1 MKDYEFKI
9 SQFVDNELSANEQQE
24 LFRFLS
30 DSHEAQ
36 QTLIDYMAIKNEA
49 KSFYSGLHTEMGNS
63 KTITA
68 GIIAQ
73 NEREKKYKTM
83 FYFSVAA
90 SIIFV
95 FLLVVEQYKENPI
108 LSKYQNLQTEMI
120 ELQENYSDVLNMQTE
135 LLVINNRLFVETKK
149 LKSAQAVINSKSDK
163 STKHSQQSKK
173 NVIDKKKG
181 ERSYSV
187 GNVDRMVASLQNVQ
201 TITITKNDF
210 LGGQIIGN

>member
-1 MKDYEFKI
+1 MKDYEIKI
-9 SQFVDNELSANEQQE
+9 SQFVDNELSVNEQQE
-24 LFRFLS
+24 LFHFLS

-63 KTITA
+63 KTITH

-73 NEREKKYKTM
+73 NEKEKKYKTM

-173 NVIDKKKG
+173 NKKKG

-187 GNVDRMVASLQNVQ
+187 GIVGRMVASLQNVQ